1 MILRAALFFLLATV
15 LTACVTTG
23 KPEPLKTEKG
33 RNEARDAYI
42 QLGIGY
48 LQMGN
53 TEQAKVPL
61 RQALEI
67 DSSSADAHAALALV
81 YQTEAEPKLA
91 ETEYRK
97 ALSSRSDDARILRNY
112 GSFLFEQKRYQESY
126 DTYMKASEDGLYPER
141 SRIFENLGLVCLK
154 LNRQD
159 EAKQFFDKALRLNRN
174 QPVALLEMA
183 DLSYRTRDFVPA
195 RSYYEEYL
203 KQGSQNARSLL
214 LGIRLAKVFDDRDTA
229 ASYGLQLKRLYPAS
243 PEYQAYQ
250 AEQ

>member
-61 RQALEI
+61 RQALEL

-81 YQTEAEPKLA
+81 YQTEGEPKLT
-91 ETEYRK
+91 EGEYRK

-112 GSFLFEQKRYQESY
+112 GSFLFEQKRYQEAY
-126 DTYMKASEDGLYPER
+126 DMYIKASEDGLYPER
-141 SRIFENLGLVCLK
+141 SRIFENLGLVSLK
-154 LNRQD
+154 LNRQA

-183 DLSYRTRDFVPA
+183 DLSYLARDFVPA

>member
-1 MILRAALFFLLATV
+1 MTLRAALLFLLASV

-33 RNEARDAYI
+33 RAEARDAYI

-81 YQTEAEPKLA
+81 YQSEMEPKMA

-97 ALSSRSDDARILRNY
+97 ALSSRSGDARILNNY
-112 GSFLFEQKRYQESY
+112 GSFLFEQKRYQDAY
-126 DTYMKASEDGLYPER
+126 DTYLKATEDGLYPER
-141 SRIFENLGLVCLK
+141 SRIFENLGLVSLR
-154 LNRQD
+154 LNRPA
-159 EAKQFFDKALRLNRN
+159 EAKQFFEKSLRLNRN
-174 QPVALLEMA
+174 QPAALLEMA
-183 DLSYRTRDFVPA
+183 DLSYQDREYVPA
-195 RSYYEEYL
+195 RGYYQEFL
-203 KQGSQNARSLL
+203 RQGGQNARSLL

-250 AEQ
+250 AEK

>member
-61 RQALEI
+61 RQALEL

-81 YQTEAEPKLA
+81 YQAEGEPKLT
-91 ETEYRK
+91 EGEYRK

-112 GSFLFEQKRYQESY
+112 GSFLFEQKRYQEAY
-126 DTYMKASEDGLYPER
+126 DMYIKASEDGLYPER
-141 SRIFENLGLVCLK
+141 SRIFENLGLVSLK
-154 LNRQD
+154 LNRQA

-183 DLSYRTRDFVPA
+183 DLSYQGRDFVPA

>member
-61 RQALEI
+61 RQALEL

-81 YQTEAEPKLA
+81 YQAEGEPKLT
-91 ETEYRK
+91 EGEYRK

-112 GSFLFEQKRYQESY
+112 GTFLFEQKRYQEAY
-126 DTYMKASEDGLYPER
+126 DMYIKASEDGLYPER
-141 SRIFENLGLVCLK
+141 SRIFENLGLVSLK
-154 LNRQD
+154 LNRQA

-183 DLSYRTRDFVPA
+183 DLSYLARDFVPA